1 MAKLRVGTGWGKTD
15 FTTALQRATPGDTV
29 ELDAGHYRIGF
40 VNLYGILLRGAG
52 APGEVVLEGKLR
64 AHGQCGLANLELRS
78 EPYNNALS
86 LGSAEES
93 IHVTDCVIVGD
104 PAAKFPAVWV
114 EGGSV
119 VLERATLRHEPGTM
133 AINVLKGATLH
144 ATGSRL
150 GRLLV
155 QAATADLISSLV
167 TFIDASEA
175 ARVSSFGSLAVEP
188 QPGDRILVAAGRS
201 VCRLPQLALTAGYQ
215 EAYADDSMVE
225 IGQVDQAGG
234 IDLTVQSTNGAA
246 VRSSQAEVVIH
257 DLDAPE
263 PEPEPSPE
271 PAVREPAFVT
281 WPIEHAN
288 ANAFVEHVAPELYPG
303 DTLLLDEGEYHLD
316 DLFTW
321 GVNVTGRGSAH
332 RTIIHGG
339 LNIAEGRSVEIA
351 NVTIR
356 PGAEGNAIQVVADAE
371 VTLRGVILDAD
382 EAATFPALFASAG
395 VVRLSDCAIGAS
407 ADLSAGGAV
416 IEGAAVL
423 DAASSTV
430 ARLVTQEGGHAKLT
444 DCRVQTLMAE
454 GSTIATAGQLTVAP
468 NDQNLLSIYA
478 VDEAVIDIEQLSAE
492 EELPARTEASRLRI
506 GEFSSAVN
514 ERIQL
519 EQAGIVDLDLP
530 ADCFDV
536 FEYDEDGQLVSE
548 PETAHA
554 GSAAGAHAPAGGSE
568 PAPPGAA
575 DAAEDPGAVIEH
587 PAPAADPDHPLAEL
601 NAMIGLGTIKKQVQ
615 GFINAVNLRRMRA
628 EAGLPAD
635 KDFSLHS
642 MFLGNPG
649 TGKTTVARLVG
660 KALHEAG
667 VMESELFV
675 EVLRADLVSD
685 NIGATAK
692 LMRQRLEEGAGGVIL
707 IDEAYALAKQDS
719 AGFADEAITEL
730 LAFMENHR
738 NDTMV
743 ILAGYPDKMQ
753 DLLSV
758 NEGMRSRI
766 KHRFDFED
774 YSPAEIASVGLAQ
787 LHEGRYTVNEEL
799 YRRVV
804 TAAYS
809 QSADR
814 SNARWVRNFN
824 QDLRAKLD
832 ERVILLPSPTVDDLT
847 RIDDADLHSLAGGDP
862 AERRAK
868 LDGLLAELD
877 EMIGL
882 DSVKA
887 WVRELVVIA
896 EDNQASLE
904 EDGSMERPNY
914 HMAFTGGPGTGKTTV
929 ARIIA
934 GIFHALGIL
943 HTPNVTITDPST
955 LRGRYLGVSTEN
967 FTRAF
972 DEAMGGVLFVD
983 EAHQMKEAEN
993 NNTLNDELITTMI
1006 TRLENDRDRFVAIFA
1021 GYTDEME
1028 AFFQSDPG
1036 LSRRIPTVIE
1046 FPDYT
1051 SEEVAQIVARVLS
1064 GSRTFDSEIL
1074 HAVTVAA
1081 YDATPAGER
1090 SNGGWARNFAE
1101 AIIKKHAAYRVK
1113 HAVRGE
1119 ERRRIPDEVIEGFA
1133 SSTYRDKS
1141 N

>member
-15 FTTALQRATPGDTV
+15 LTTALQRATPGDTV
-29 ELDAGHYRIGF
+29 ELDPGHYRIGF
-40 VNLYGILLRGAG
+40 VNLYGILLRGSG

-86 LGSAEES
+86 LESPEES
-93 IHVTDCVIVGD
+93 VHVTDCVIVGD
-104 PAAKFPAVWV
+104 PAAKFPAVWAG
-114 EGGSV
+114 GGSV
-119 VLERATLRHEPGTM
+119 VLERATMRHEPGTM
-133 AINVLKGATLH
+133 AINLLKGATLH

-155 QAATADLISSLV
+155 QAATADLISCLV

-175 ARVSSFGSLAVEP
+175 ARVSSYGSLAVEP
-188 QPGDRILVAAGRS
+188 QPGDRILVATGRS
-201 VCRLPQLALTAGYQ
+201 VCRLPQLALTSGYQ
-215 EAYADDSMVE
+215 EAYADDSMIE
-225 IGQVDQAGG
+225 IGQVEQPGG
-234 IDLTVQSTNGAA
+234 IDLTVQAANGAA
-246 VRSSQAEVVIH
+246 VRSTQPEVVIQ
-257 DLDAPE
+257 DLDAPD

-303 DTLLLDEGEYHLD
+303 DTLLLGEGEYHLD

-321 GVNVTGRGSAH
+321 GVNVAGRGSAH
-332 RTIIHGG
+332 RTVIHGG
-339 LNIAEGRSVEIA
+339 LSIAEGRSVEIA

-356 PGAEGNAIQVVADAE
+356 PGAEGNAIQVLADAE

-395 VVRLSDCAIGAS
+395 VVKLSDCAIGAS
-407 ADLSAGGAV
+407 ANLHAGGAV
-416 IEGAAVL
+416 IEGTAVL

-430 ARLVTQEGGHAKLT
+430 ARLVAQKGGQAKLAS
-444 DCRVQTLMAE
+444 CSGQTLLAE
-454 GSTIATAGQLTVAP
+454 GATIVTVGQLSVAP
-468 NDQNLLSIYA
+468 NDQSLLSIYA
-478 VDEAVIDIEQLSAE
+478 ADDAVIDIDQLSAE
-492 EELPARTEASRLRI
+492 GAMPVRADSARLRI

-519 EQAGIVDLDLP
+519 EKAGIVDLDLP
-530 ADCFDV
+530 AGSFDV

-575 DAAEDPGAVIEH
+575 DAVED
-587 PAPAADPDHPLAEL
+587 PAPAVDIDHPLAEL
-601 NAMIGLGTIKKQVQ
+601 HALIGLETIKKQVQ

-675 EVLRADLVSD
+675 EVLRTDLISD
-685 NIGATAK
+685 NIGASAQ

-730 LAFMENHR
+730 LVFMENHR

-753 DLLSV
+753 DLLNV

-774 YSPAEIASVGLAQ
+774 YSPAEIASVGLSQ

-832 ERVILLPSPTVDDLT
+832 ERVILLPNPTVDDLT
-847 RIDDADLHSLAGGDP
+847 RIDDADLHALAGGDP
-862 AERRAK
+862 TERRSK
-868 LDGLLAELD
+868 LDRLLAELD

-887 WVRELVVIA
+887 WVHELVVIA

-934 GIFHALGIL
+934 GIFHALGVL
-943 HTPNVTITDPST
+943 HTPNVTVTDPST
-955 LRGRYLGVSTEN
+955 MRGRYLGVSSEN
-967 FTRAF
+967 VTRAF

-983 EAHQMKEAEN
+983 EAHQMRQRERDN
-993 NNTLNDELITTMI
+993 VLNDEMVSTMI

-1021 GYTDEME
+1021 GYTDEMD

-1036 LSRRIPTVIE
+1036 LRRRIPTIIE

-1064 GSRTFDSEIL
+1064 GSRTFNEELLRS
-1074 HAVTVAA
+1074 VTVAA

-1101 AIIKKHAAYRVK
+1101 AIIKKHAAYRVQ

-1119 ERRRIPDEVIEGFA
+1119 ARREVPDEVIEAFRPA
-1133 SSTYRDKS
+1133 
-1141 N
+1141 